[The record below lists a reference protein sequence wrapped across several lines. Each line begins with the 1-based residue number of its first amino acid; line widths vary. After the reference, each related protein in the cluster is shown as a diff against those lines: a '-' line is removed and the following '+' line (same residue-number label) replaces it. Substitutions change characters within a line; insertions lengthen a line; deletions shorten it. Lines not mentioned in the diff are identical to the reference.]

1 MSHLRGIDRAHDI
14 DLGPSGYAP
23 RGHHFEA
30 IGHMPTPTEIRMA
43 AERKAKGIKTRVIPA
58 RCLFLMPRS
67 DKPCLRPIGHR
78 WGHRAVEHP

>member
-1 MSHLRGIDRAHDI
+1 MSVIRGIDRAHDI

-43 AERKAKGIKTRVIPA
+43 AERKAKGVKPRIEMP
-58 RCLFLMPRS
+58 RCLFPMPRS
-67 DKPCLRPIGHR
+67 QAPCLRAIGHR
-78 WGHRAVEHP
+78 WGHRAVDHP